1 MEQKTLGRGLSRRD
15 FLKMGGAGLA
25 GAALLGTAGCGG
37 GGSDSGEL
45 TLSWGPD
52 RTGSLPK
59 LIKQFNQQSKGLKVK
74 YQKMPID
81 TGQYFD
87 KLRTQFQAGGG
98 DIDIIIGDVIWPAQF
113 AVNGWVSD
121 LTDRFKDTDAFLP
134 GPMQAVTYQGKVYA
148 VPWYTDAGLLY
159 YRQDLLDKAG
169 FSEPPE
175 TWDDLM
181 EMAKKVQKDEGIKN
195 GFVYQGSDYE
205 GGVCNGLEYIR
216 TNGGDVLDPNDP
228 TKVII
233 DSPGTVNGLAT
244 WRETI
249 TSGVS
254 PQAVLQYLEDE
265 SAASFLNGESVF
277 IRNWP
282 YMYSLAGTSD
292 YPELEP
298 EQLGIAPIPVDK
310 PGNPSYSTLG
320 GWNFLINATS
330 ESQDQAWEFIEWI
343 TAPEQLV
350 TNAVLGSHL
359 PTRQTLY
366 DDPTVLKKVP
376 VAKLGKDAIIKNST
390 PRPVSPYYSDVSLE
404 LSQQFNACL
413 AGNISPEDAA
423 STLQEN
429 LQQIIDQGEQAAG

>member
-1 MEQKTLGRGLSRRD
+1 
-15 FLKMGGAGLA
+15 
-25 GAALLGTAGCGG
+25 
-37 GGSDSGEL
+37 
-45 TLSWGPD
+45 
-52 RTGSLPK
+52 
-59 LIKQFNQQSKGLKVK
+59 
-74 YQKMPID
+74 MPID

-121 LTDRFKDTDAFLP
+121 LSDRFKDTDEFLS
-134 GPMQAVTYQGKVYA
+134 GPMQSSTYDGKVWA

-181 EMAKKVQKDEGIKN
+181 EMAAKVQKDEGIKN
-195 GFVYQGSDYE
+195 GFVYQGADYE

-233 DSPGTVNGLAT
+233 ESSGSVNGLAT

-249 TSGVS
+249 ESGVS

-282 YMYSLAGTSD
+282 YMYSLPGTSG
-292 YPELEP
+292 YPKLKQ

-310 PGNPSYSTLG
+310 PGNQSYSTLG

-330 ESQDQAWEFIEWI
+330 ERQDEAWEFIRVDNRPRATGDERS
-343 TAPEQLV
+343 TRLPPANQGDALRRSRGPEKGARRQARQGRHHQELHAAADLPLLLGRLPG
-350 TNAVLGSHL
+350 TLRAVQRLPLRRHL
-359 PTRQTLY
+359 PRRRRRY
-366 DDPTVLKKVP
+366 PARRPPTNSRPGRRSGRL
-376 VAKLGKDAIIKNST
+376 AGKRHAAAYVSACST
-390 PRPVSPYYSDVSLE
+390 PPCGRLVSNALASPP
-404 LSQQFNACL
+404 LSAFWVPAPLC
-413 AGNISPEDAA
+413 GMRR
-423 STLQEN
+423 T
-429 LQQIIDQGEQAAG
+429 AAGGGRVRCSRRRPETTS

>member
-1 MEQKTLGRGLSRRD
+1 MHAKTAGLSRRQ
-15 FLKMGGAGLA
+15 FLKLGGAGLA
-25 GAALLGTAGCGG
+25 GAALLGSAACGG
-37 GGSDSGEL
+37 GGSDSGDL
-45 TLSWGPD
+45 VLSWGPD
-52 RTGSLPK
+52 RTGVLPK
-59 LIKQFNQQSKGLKVK
+59 LIEQFNQQSKSFKVK
-74 YQKMPID
+74 YQQMPID

-134 GPMQAVTYQGKVYA
+134 GPMKASTYEDKVYA

-159 YRQDLLDKAG
+159 YRKDLLDKAG

-181 EMAKKVQKDEGIKN
+181 EMAAKVQKDEGIKN
-195 GFVYQGSDYE
+195 GFVYQGADYE

-233 DSPGTVNGLAT
+233 DSSGSVNGLAT

-249 TSGVS
+249 ESGVS

-282 YMYSLAGTSD
+282 YMYSLPGTSA
-292 YPELEP
+292 YPDLEP

-310 PGNPSYSTLG
+310 PGNRSYSTLG

-330 ESQDQAWEFIEWI
+330 ESQDEAWEFIEWI

-350 TNAVLGSHL
+350 TNAKLGSKL
-359 PTRQTLY
+359 PTRKPLY
-366 DDPTVLKKVP
+366 DEPEVLNNVP

-404 LSQQFNACL
+404 LSSQFNSCL
-413 AGNISPEDAA
+413 SGDISPEDAVN
-423 STLQEN
+423 TLQKD
-429 LQQIIDQGEQAAG
+429 LQQLINQGEQAAG